1 MPSSVKP
8 SSVKYGGIM
17 KPVGAA
23 AASLAAVLWASS
35 FVMHDRP
42 EAADP
47 KPPAADAVPGAT
59 DVGLHVRYAEAR
71 LRLAE
76 LRLAKAEE
84 LNRRTPGLLTETD
97 VRRLRNRVEV
107 LRSQVEA
114 TREHPHGNALE
125 MQQAEAKA
133 MVRVAEEELA
143 AAVAVHRRQPTA
155 LSENALRQ
163 LEARVEI
170 ARLRAALW
178 DDPSFH
184 RSPVDIMQMQID
196 QLADLLIDA
205 VDDVD
210 AAPTINR
217 R

>member
-1 MPSSVKP
+1 MPSRVKR
-8 SSVKYGGIM
+8 GGIM
-17 KPVGAA
+17 KPIAPAA
-23 AASLAAVLWASS
+23 AAIAAALWAAT
-35 FVMHDRP
+35 FMMHDRS

-47 KPPAADAVPGAT
+47 QPPAADTAPGSA
-59 DVGLHVRYAEAR
+59 DVELHVRYAEAR

-76 LRLAKAEE
+76 LKLARAEE
-84 LNRRTPGLLTETD
+84 LNRHTPGLLTETD
-97 VRRLRNRVEV
+97 MRRLRNRVEV
-107 LRSQVEA
+107 LRSQVAA

-125 MQQAEAKA
+125 MQRSKAKA
-133 MVRVAEEELA
+133 MVRIAEEELA
-143 AAVAVHRRQPTA
+143 AADAVHRRQPTA

-170 ARLRAALW
+170 ARLRVALW
-178 DDPSFH
+178 DDPSFQ
-184 RSPVDIMQMQID
+184 RSPADVMQMQID
-196 QLADLLIDA
+196 QLADLLVDA